1 MGQTPFE
8 QITSRIYAA
17 CERVG
22 RDPSEVT
29 LIAVTKGHSPA
40 EIETAVLSH
49 GHRVLGENRIQ
60 EWRDK
65 AAQLSDVEWH
75 FIGNLQRNKVKY
87 CKPFRLIHS
96 LNSERLADE
105 LSSYAT
111 RHDHTFRVLLEV
123 NVAAEKSKQGVALA
137 HAPELVAYIRSLTG
151 IELLGLMTMAPYS
164 ENPEDSRPSF
174 QKLREL
180 RDRLALRHLSMGM
193 SGDFEVAIEE
203 GATLVRI
210 GSALF

>member
-8 QITSRIYAA
+8 QITSRIDAA
-17 CERVG
+17 CKRAN
-22 RDPSEVT
+22 RDPSDVK
-29 LIAVTKGHSPA
+29 LIAVTKGHTPA
-40 EIETAVLSH
+40 EIEAAVLSH
-49 GHRVLGENRIQ
+49 GHRALGENRIQ

-65 AAQLSDVEWH
+65 AAQLPDTEWH
-75 FIGNLQRNKVKY
+75 FIGNLQRNKVRY
-87 CKPFRLIHS
+87 CQPFELIHS

-111 RHDHTFRVLLEV
+111 KHNHTFRVLLEV
-123 NVAAEKSKQGVALA
+123 NVAAEESKQGIALA
-137 HAPELVAYIRSLTG
+137 QAPELAAYVKSLPG
-151 IELLGLMTMAPYS
+151 VELVGLMTMAPYS

-180 RDRLALRHLSMGM
+180 RDRLTLRHLSMGM